1 MTKTRWVL
9 GAILGVIIYLA
20 IVCLSLIVTTFYV
33 LPGDI
38 TSILPWF
45 FLGLVP
51 LIIVFGQYI
60 LERDKK
66 LKRGIKL
73 GFCGYILWSV
83 MLILLKKLVNFEIGE
98 YYSILIG
105 YAVILAIVVLGQ
117 RYERKERWWDETG

>member
-1 MTKTRWVL
+1 MIRTRQIL
-9 GAILGVIIYLA
+9 GAILGMFIYLVV
-20 IVCLSLIVTTFYV
+20 ICLSLIVTTFYV

-73 GFCGYILWSV
+73 GFCGYIL
-83 MLILLKKLVNFEIGE
+83 
-98 YYSILIG
+98 
-105 YAVILAIVVLGQ
+105 
-117 RYERKERWWDETG
+117 